1 MKIKLDFV
9 TNSSSTCFVVI
20 INKGTQLNKEDFM
33 SSVGINKKSPAYGI
47 FEKLFTM
54 INSNMRGF
62 DSRVAKHRWNKTGQW
77 DKFIE
82 DIFSSD
88 LVKRI
93 TEAKAVGAPV
103 YFGELSSDVTDTE
116 SFFCC
121 DSFKIEG
128 NSFYID
134 ASNSSW

>member
-20 INKGTQLNKEDFM
+20 LKKGKKITKEAFM
-33 SSVGINKKSPAYGI
+33 HSVGINKKSPVYSI
-47 FEKLFTM
+47 FEELFTM
-54 INSNMRGF
+54 IESNMEDF
-62 DSRVAKHRWNKTGQW
+62 DSGVAQHRWNKTKQW

-82 DIFSSD
+82 DIFSAD

-93 TEAKAVGAPV
+93 SEAKEKGDSV
-103 YFGELSSDVTDTE
+103 YFGTLCSDNTPTE

>member
-20 INKGTQLNKEDFM
+20 LKKGTKFTKEDFM
-33 SSVGINKKSPAYGI
+33 HSVGISKKSPIYNI
-47 FEKLFTM
+47 FEDLFTM
-54 INSNMRGF
+54 IESNMEDF
-62 DSRVAKHRWNKTGQW
+62 DAGVDQHRWNKTKQW

-82 DIFSSD
+82 DVFSTD

-93 TEAKAVGAPV
+93 SIAKEKGTSIH
-103 YFGELSSDVTDTE
+103 FGTLRSDSTPIE

>member
-1 MKIKLDFV
+1 MKIKMDFV

-20 INKGTQLNKEDFM
+20 FKEGTKLTKKDFM
-33 SSVGINKKSPAYGI
+33 LSVGISKKSPIYTI
-47 FEKLFTM
+47 FEDLFF
-54 INSNMRGF
+54 IVESNMEDF
-62 DSRVAKHRWNKTGQW
+62 DRAVYQHRWNKTKQW

-82 DIFSSD
+82 DVFSAD

-93 TEAKAVGAPV
+93 SAAKEEGRSI
-103 YFGELSSDVTDTE
+103 YFGTLRSDTTPIE

-128 NSFYID
+128 NSFFID

>member
-20 INKGTQLNKEDFM
+20 LKKGAKFTKEDFM
-33 SSVGINKKSPAYGI
+33 HSVGVSKKSPVYSI
-47 FEKLFTM
+47 FEELFTM
-54 INSNMRGF
+54 IESNMGDF
-62 DSRVAKHRWNKTGQW
+62 DAGVDQHRWNKTKQW
-77 DKFIE
+77 NKFIE
-82 DIFSSD
+82 DVFSAD

-93 TEAKAVGAPV
+93 SAARENAAPI
-103 YFGELSSDVTDTE
+103 YFGTLSSDNTPIE